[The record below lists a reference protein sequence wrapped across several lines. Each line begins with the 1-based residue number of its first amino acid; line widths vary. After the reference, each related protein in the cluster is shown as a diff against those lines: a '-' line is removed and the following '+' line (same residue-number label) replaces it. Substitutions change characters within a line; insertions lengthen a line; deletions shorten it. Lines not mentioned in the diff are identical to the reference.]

1 VTQVGEPLTQS
12 PGPGGSPV
20 APPSRR
26 PRNLDAGRWP
36 VVIALIVSLVLC
48 GFSSE
53 WASDWKVR
61 NGGAQ
66 SQEAAR
72 GALSGMDSYALAL
85 MLGGLR
91 GPLVMVLWSKVEN
104 QKIGRDLEDIDT
116 MIEWIRLLQPEFDTV
131 HIFQIWNKAYN
142 LSVMMAS
149 PASKYTT
156 ILDAVDYGRRVLADR
171 PGDLNVLDS
180 LAQVYSEKLG
190 GPNVTER
197 QFYRKQFRE
206 DSLTAANR
214 KTAYPEDDARYR
226 RLGIKYLSSQNGP
239 LLDEHNNILPQLL
252 IKRFD
257 RPSDLPPGSEWNDGQ
272 ELQYLKDYQ
281 PFPYGIP
288 PNAMGYNYA
297 KQAQVAMTV
306 GGQKP
311 VQMSDTVI
319 DSRPGL
325 ILKQWSQIE
334 ADRGIVYEAGAFAVH
349 GEENAMDAATAS
361 IALNAKP
368 ANVHDLNAAVYSY
381 GLSAKVCA
389 HALREYARHLDN
401 TQYVNSYQVYTSH
414 IDELKS
420 LEAMSTA
427 DHAYLAA
434 LVPGA
439 NRQELLMEAAE
450 AYRAARAGYERML
463 LTYYTIE
470 PIAAELYRNKKIDLK
485 TLDEE
490 TLNRMYEQMLA
501 DLQKIPSDQRQFDDE
516 RNQNGAYIYRA
527 DIRLSQLKAY
537 DRNQP
542 SIMRTH

>member
-1 VTQVGEPLTQS
+1 MTQIGEPLTQ
-12 PGPGGSPV
+12 PAPRAGNPV
-20 APPSRR
+20 ARPSRP
-26 PRNLDAGRWP
+26 PRNPGVGRWP
-36 VVIALIVSLVLC
+36 VVVALVVSLVAC
-48 GFSSE
+48 GFTGQ
-53 WASDWKVR
+53 WASDWKAR
-61 NGGAQ
+61 NAGAV

-104 QKIGRDLEDIDT
+104 QKIGRDLEDVDT

-171 PGDLNVLDS
+171 PGDLNVMDS

-197 QFYRKQFRE
+197 AFYRRQFRQ
-206 DSLTAANR
+206 DSLTPANR
-214 KTAYPEDDARYR
+214 KIAYPEDDARYR
-226 RLGIKYLSSQNGP
+226 RLGIKYVSSQDGP
-239 LLDEHNNILPQLL
+239 LLDDHNNFLPQLL
-252 IKRFD
+252 TRRFN
-257 RPSDLPPGSEWNDGQ
+257 RPSDLPAHSEWNDGA
-272 ELQYLKDYQ
+272 ELQYLRDYQ
-281 PFPYGIP
+281 PFPYGVP
-288 PNAMGYNYA
+288 PSGMGYNYA

-334 ADRGIVYEAGAFAVH
+334 SDRGLAYEAGAFAVH
-349 GEENAMDAATAS
+349 GDENLMGAATAA
-361 IALNAKP
+361 IPVNARP
-368 ANVHDLNAAVYSY
+368 ASVHDLNAAVYSY
-381 GLSAKVCA
+381 GLSAKLCA
-389 HALREYARHLDN
+389 DALREYARHLDN
-401 TQYVNSYQVYTSH
+401 TQYVNSYQIYTSH

-420 LEAMSTA
+420 LEALATA

-434 LVPGA
+434 FVPGA
-439 NRQELLMEAAE
+439 DREKLLISAAG
-450 AYRAARAGYERML
+450 AYRIARAGYERMI
-463 LTYYTIE
+463 LTYYTVD
-470 PIAAELYRNKKIDLK
+470 PIAAALYRDKKIDLK

-490 TLNRMYEQMLA
+490 KLNQLYERMLA
-501 DLQKIPSDQRQFDDE
+501 ELEKMPPDQRGFEEE
-516 RNQNGAYIYRA
+516 RNQNGTYIYRA
-527 DIRLSQLKAY
+527 DIRLAQLKAF

-542 SIMRTH
+542 SIMRAH